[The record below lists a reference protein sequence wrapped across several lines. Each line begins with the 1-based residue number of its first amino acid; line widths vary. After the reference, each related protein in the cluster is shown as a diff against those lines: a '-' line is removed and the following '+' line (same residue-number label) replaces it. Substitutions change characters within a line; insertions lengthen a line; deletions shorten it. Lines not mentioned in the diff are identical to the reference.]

1 MKEDLMEN
9 ENKKTLQEVLE
20 AIYLLFVQLMSINF

>member
-1 MKEDLMEN
+1 MKEDFMEN